1 MYARACATPISGLVG
16 HSYLSSWYGLPL
28 EDMANSIFLTGGF
41 PRSKGGGREG
51 GMEGW
56 REEEEC
62 DSHRIERQTRS
73 QTHRSWLRQAVIR
86 VLLEARQRHVVL
98 TSPGHRAALIHEH
111 SCTAA
116 QLHAGLQQCRL
127 TMAGGCCRLYRSH
140 RRLDH
145 TTRPPNTS
153 SLYLP
158 TPWRHVLVTDL

>member
-1 MYARACATPISGLVG
+1 MLVVYARACATPISGFIG

-41 PRSKGGGREG
+41 PRSKGGGREEG
-51 GMEGW
+51 TEGW

-116 QLHAGLQQCRL
+116 HGLTAMSARD
-127 TMAGGCCRLYRSH
+127 GGWL
-140 RRLDH
+140 L
-145 TTRPPNTS
+145 S
-153 SLYLP
+153 SLQKP
-158 TPWRHVLVTDL
+158 SATGPHHPSS